1 MHQRETSALPDAL
14 MSPRAPSF
22 IVTLYG
28 DIVAPR
34 GGVLWIGTLI
44 ECCAAHGLSEG
55 LVRTAVSR
63 LVSSGRLE
71 GERIGRK
78 SYYRLSHM
86 AEEEFEAA
94 ARVLYAPPPP
104 PTGWLVTLCEAEA
117 VSTDWLPIGPKSFIA
132 PRRNDV
138 LRPNA
143 AVLSCDTVAG
153 VGALRDFA
161 AHAWPLAEVGAK
173 YDAFL
178 SVFEPI
184 LAHVLEGGVPSGPEA
199 LALRLQ
205 LVHAYRHAALVD
217 PRLPEAALPEGWPGG
232 WARALF
238 VRGYLALTR
247 AADEHVGLTFHDSRG
262 LLATATAATE
272 LREDRLRRERLA

>member
-1 MHQRETSALPDAL
+1 MHQNKTSALSDAL
-14 MSPRAPSF
+14 TVPRAPSF

-34 GGVLWIGTLI
+34 AGGLWIGTLI
-44 ECCAAHGLSEG
+44 ECCEAHGLSEG

-78 SYYRLSHM
+78 SYYRLTDM
-86 AEEEFEAA
+86 AKEEFEAA
-94 ARVLYAPPPP
+94 ARVLYAPPPQ
-104 PTGWLVTLCEAEA
+104 PTGWLVTLSEAET
-117 VSTDWLPIGPKSFIA
+117 VSTDWQPIGPKSFIA

-138 LRPNA
+138 LRPDA

-153 VGALRDFA
+153 IGALRGFA
-161 AHAWPLAEVGAK
+161 AQAWPLAEVGAK

-178 SVFEPI
+178 SVFAPI
-184 LAHVLEGGVPSGPEA
+184 LAHVWEAGAPPGPDA

-217 PRLPEAALPEGWPGG
+217 PRLPEAALPDGWPGG
-232 WARALF
+232 RARALF

-262 LLATATAATE
+262 LLAAATAATE
-272 LREDRLRRERLA
+272 LREDRLRRELLS